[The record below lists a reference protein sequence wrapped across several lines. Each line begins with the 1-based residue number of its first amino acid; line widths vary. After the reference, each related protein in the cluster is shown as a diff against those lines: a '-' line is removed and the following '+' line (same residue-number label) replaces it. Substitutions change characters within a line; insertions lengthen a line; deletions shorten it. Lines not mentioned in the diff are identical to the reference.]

1 MPAMKK
7 YPPELKERAI
17 LLATSRVAAA
27 VRAAVLGSSSVSTS
41 VLYVLGPACE
51 VDEDCRPGTTTDDVA
66 CRERTALLFTVM

>member
-1 MPAMKK
+1 MEVLDHLKGRESMPAMKK

-41 VLYVLGPACE
+41 VLYVAGSS
-51 VDEDCRPGTTTDDVA
+51 VRG
-66 CRERTALLFTVM
+66 R